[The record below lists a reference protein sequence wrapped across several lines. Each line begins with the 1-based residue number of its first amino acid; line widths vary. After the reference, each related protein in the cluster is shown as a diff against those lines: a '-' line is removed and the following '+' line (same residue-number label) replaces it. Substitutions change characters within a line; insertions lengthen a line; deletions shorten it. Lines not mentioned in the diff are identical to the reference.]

1 MIGMKLKQLRNQK
14 GFSMEYVA
22 EKLNVSRQT
31 VAKWEN
37 DETLP
42 DILKAKALT
51 ELYEVSLDSIVLSDD
66 EVPNEARTGKYV
78 FGIVKVGER
87 GQIVIPQKA
96 RKVFNI
102 SSGDQLLIIGDIH
115 QGIGIMK
122 VDELTDHLYPKGEN

>member
-14 GFSMEYVA
+14 GYSMEYVA
-22 EKLNVSRQT
+22 EKLDVSRQT

-42 DILKAKALT
+42 DILKTKALT

-66 EVPNEARTGKYV
+66 EVPNETRTGKYV

-102 SSGDQLLIIGDIH
+102 SSGDQLLILGDIH

-122 VDELTDHLYPKGEN
+122 VDDLTDYLYT

>member
-14 GFSMEYVA
+14 GYSMEYVA
-22 EKLNVSRQT
+22 EKLDVSRQT
-31 VAKWEN
+31 IAKWEN

-42 DILKAKALT
+42 DILKTKALT

-66 EVPNEARTGKYV
+66 EVPNETRTGKYV

-102 SSGDQLLIIGDIH
+102 SSGDQLLILGDIH

-122 VDELTDHLYPKGEN
+122 VDDLTDYLYT

>member
-1 MIGMKLKQLRNQK
+1 M
-14 GFSMEYVA
+14 
-22 EKLNVSRQT
+22 
-31 VAKWEN
+31 
-37 DETLP
+37 
-42 DILKAKALT
+42 
-51 ELYEVSLDSIVLSDD
+51 LSDD

-122 VDELTDHLYPKGEN
+122 VDELTDHLYPKGGN